1 MPVRADLDPSTLFA
15 PAASIAARP
24 PATPSHAPARARIR
38 LRFTARFKID
48 PALVATWLK
57 TLEVTLAPQVWDT
70 FRPLLIEYYYF
81 ATLADVDTTLK
92 KIAGATVGNRQ
103 ATGQRYYVSASLAAH
118 LRQFR
123 EPGEVVEVAYR
134 MHEVGHDINKL
145 KADGTAFILQ
155 KIEQLK
161 AKLKAEAEP

>member
-1 MPVRADLDPSTLFA
+1 MPARANL
-15 PAASIAARP
+15 
-24 PATPSHAPARARIR
+24 TPSDPTASPSHTLARARIR

-48 PALVATWLK
+48 PVLVATWLK
-57 TLEVTLAPQVWDT
+57 TLEITLAPPTWDT
-70 FRPLLIEYYYF
+70 FRPLLVEYYYF

-92 KIAGATVGNRQ
+92 RIAGATVGNRQ
-103 ATGQRYYVSASLAAH
+103 TTGQRFYVSASLAAH

-145 KADGTAFILQ
+145 KADGTEFILQ
-155 KIEQLK
+155 KIERLK
-161 AKLKAEAEP
+161 AQLKAEAKP